1 MKTKV
6 PVWNGNLPELPER
19 LSKRGKAELLG
30 GAAVGRVEKPAKSLP
45 GSHLPRGLA
54 PRLKK
59 NPMIFEGSE
68 ILNRGKTHKKVAFAK
83 EELHHV
89 VHQDVQQEVQ
99 EHQLSSS
106 SSQVKTQ
113 AAGGGANLMGPLLSK
128 GKGETLMVTRG
139 GNLIP
144 LAPKK
149 KIDLEELERQ
159 MKTKLKWT
167 CVRCVKFLPS
177 EQAVQEH
184 LKQAQISIVGRRMH
198 FKPAT
203 CKLVTERVYTDE
215 QIMKRI
221 IDES

>member
-54 PRLKK
+54 PRLKT

-68 ILNRGKTHKKVAFAK
+68 ILNRGKTHKKVAYAK
-83 EELHHV
+83 EE
-89 VHQDVQQEVQ
+89 VQQEVLQ
-99 EHQLSSS
+99 EVQQEVLQHQLSSS
-106 SSQVKTQ
+106 SSQVKTE
-113 AAGGGANLMGPLLSK
+113 AGGGANLMGRLLSK
-128 GKGETLMVTRG
+128 GKGETLMLTRG

-149 KIDLEELERQ
+149 KIDLEKLERQ
-159 MKTKLKWT
+159 MKAKVKYT

>member
-54 PRLKK
+54 PRLKT

-149 KIDLEELERQ
+149 KIDLEELARK
-159 MKTKLKWT
+159 MKTKVKWT

>member
-19 LSKRGKAELLG
+19 LSKRGKAGLLG

-45 GSHLPRGLA
+45 GSHLPGGLA

-59 NPMIFEGSE
+59 NPMIFEGSQ
-68 ILNRGKTHKKVAFAK
+68 ILNRGKTHKKVAYAK
-83 EELHHV
+83 EE
-89 VHQDVQQEVQ
+89 VQQEVLQ
-99 EHQLSSS
+99 EVQQEVLQHQLSSS
-106 SSQVKTQ
+106 SSQVKTE
-113 AAGGGANLMGPLLSK
+113 AGGGGANLMGPLLSK
-128 GKGETLMVTRG
+128 GKGETLMLTRG

-149 KIDLEELERQ
+149 KIDLEELERK
-159 MKTKLKWT
+159 MKAKVKVT
-167 CVRCVKFLPS
+167 CVRCIKFLPS
-177 EQAVQEH
+177 ELAVQEH